1 MPQPR
6 RAEEEELHA
15 IKCKRP
21 NLLKITLIVWA
32 AILASCL
39 LVLAVSR
46 SAQTQEANLASSSG
60 PTEVVV
66 DPTDRLGAISPLLYG
81 VNHRYGYNGYGMWDP
96 EGQRVYPE
104 FVQRVK
110 DAGLSAVRF
119 PGGTIANLYHWKR
132 AIGPVAQRELNVHGG
147 SGEPLSNEFGPDEF
161 GRFIEEVGAAG
172 TMTVNFATGDAE
184 EAADW
189 VEYMTSPVGSNPRGG
204 TAWADVRAANG
215 HPGPYDIP
223 YWDVSNEPS
232 FGAQGHWMLG
242 KRPPNTGL
250 HELYAFGGS
259 TSFSSQNAVRYAD
272 YRSSAAVSDGSPS
285 QVFYAK
291 YPPVAQGSQTVFVAG
306 RAWTPVQN
314 IEEHG
319 PEDVYEFEPSTG
331 RILFG
336 DGVHGNVPPQ
346 GAVVTV
352 SYTSGPHDGFV
363 DFYAAMKEVNP
374 DIQVC
379 ASLFGEDFL
388 STMGST
394 HPYDCV
400 VRHPYV
406 FAGELDDSLP
416 IEEYH
421 SQFLSLPEEK
431 AALVKETQALIRK
444 YAGMRAAK
452 IAVVLTEY
460 GQVLDSNPRAF
471 ENYHLTLDQGLYLA
485 EILRYWIRLGI
496 PLAENQNLVDY
507 FPIPPPPGVQQDG
520 SNGVISAPSF
530 VAQAKAHVFT
540 LYTQMMGNTQIR
552 SQVVLSPYRR
562 LQNGEL
568 FDALT
573 SVASTDESGNVYL
586 IVINRDYETNVNASV
601 RLVDYPHGDTASVWT
616 VNGPSY
622 LSYNSAENPD
632 AVAIQRQSVPV
643 GSAAF
648 GYTFPAHSVTAIK
661 LVPDTTAPTVKTV
674 VPAEGATGVALGT
687 NVVATFS
694 EEMDPATLSKAN
706 FKLYRRT
713 VEGPVIGY
721 TQITNV
727 TVTPSSSGRKVTLDP
742 YGTSTKR
749 LAKDTRYK
757 AVVSKEVKDLAGNA
771 MVRRKLWH
779 FETR

>member
-1 MPQPR
+1 MY
-6 RAEEEELHA
+6 A
-15 IKCKRP
+15 IKFKRP
-21 NLLKITLIVWA
+21 NLLKISLVAWA
-32 AILASCL
+32 VILAACL
-39 LVLAVSR
+39 LVLAVSG
-46 SAQTQEANLASSSG
+46 SAQTKEATQYSSPG

-66 DPTDRLGAISPLLYG
+66 DPADRLGAMSPLLYG

-96 EGQRVYPE
+96 VGQRAYPE

-110 DAGLSAVRF
+110 DAGISAVRF

-132 AIGPVAQRELNVHGG
+132 AIGPVEEREPNVHGG
-147 SGEPLSNEFGPDEF
+147 TGEPLSNEFGPDEF
-161 GRFIEEVGAAG
+161 GGFIEEVGAVG

-204 TAWADVRAANG
+204 TAWAEVRAANG
-215 HPGPYDIP
+215 HPEPYDLP
-223 YWDVSNEPS
+223 YWDVANEPS
-232 FGAQGHWMLG
+232 FGGQGYWMTG
-242 KRPPNTGL
+242 RRPPNTGL

-272 YRSSAAVSDGSPS
+272 YRPSAAESDGSPS
-285 QVFYAK
+285 QVFYAR

-306 RAWTPVQN
+306 RTWTPIQN
-314 IEEHG
+314 LEEHG

-331 RILFG
+331 RIRFG

-374 DIQVC
+374 EIKVC

-406 FAGELDDSLP
+406 FAGDLDDDLP

-444 YAGMRAAK
+444 YSGAN
-452 IAVVLTEY
+452 IPVVVLTEY
-460 GQVLDSNPRAF
+460 GQVLASNPQAF
-471 ENYHLTLDQGLYLA
+471 ENYHVTLDQGLFLA
-485 EILRYWIRLGI
+485 EILRYWIKLGVL
-496 PLAENQNLVDY
+496 LAENQVLVDY
-507 FPIPPPPGVQQDG
+507 FPLPPPPGVQQDG

-540 LYTQMMGNTQIR
+540 LYTQMMGDTHVR

-568 FDALT
+568 FEALT

-586 IVINRDYETNVNASV
+586 IVINRDYETDVRASV
-601 RLVDYPHGDTASVWT
+601 RLVNYPHSDTASVWT

-622 LSYNSAENPD
+622 LSYNSPENSNEVVIEKSENVKVERPT
-632 AVAIQRQSVPV
+632 
-643 GSAAF
+643 F
-648 GYTFPAHSVTAIK
+648 GHTFPAHSVTAIK
-661 LVPDTTAPTVKTV
+661 LAPDTTAPMVKTV
-674 VPAEGATGVALGT
+674 VPAEGAEGVAPST

-694 EEMDPATLSKAN
+694 EKMDKATLNKAT
-706 FKLYRRT
+706 FKLYKIT
-713 VEGPVIGY
+713 AFGPI
-721 TQITNV
+721 QIRNV
-727 TVTPSSSGRKVTLDP
+727 TVTPNLNGTKATLNP
-742 YGTSTKR
+742 YGRSTKL
-749 LAKDTRYK
+749 LANNTRYR
-757 AVVSKEVKDLAGNA
+757 AVVSREVKDLAGNG
-771 MVRRKLWH
+771 MVQRKVWY
-779 FETR
+779 FKTR